1 MQAVLAAR
9 QARQAARSNDPVPA
23 PVPASAPVPAPAD
36 ARRSRI
42 LKELAKLAFDHP
54 GPVLAQD
61 FVEDVKGSGQAYAP
75 VVSTGKPAARN
86 KRKEPFGSSPS
97 REQRRSAKAPKV
109 STPLSACPRV
119 LGRLRP

>member
-9 QARQAARSNDPVPA
+9 QARQAARSNDPVP
-23 PVPASAPVPAPAD
+23 APVPAPAD

-61 FVEDVKGSGQAYAP
+61 FVEEDVKGSGQAYAP
-75 VVSTGKPAARN
+75 VVSTEAYYQKQNKKRPCGRGVYKHFNFFSIQNVPARWTGK
-86 KRKEPFGSSPS
+86 EG
-97 REQRRSAKAPKV
+97 SAKNVFEIKLA
-109 STPLSACPRV
+109 
-119 LGRLRP
+119 